1 MAHCHRFICLA
12 GFAVVLGGTALSAD
26 SAAAAEAEY
35 DIVIRNGRVLD
46 GTGSPWVLAD
56 VAIKDGRF
64 TKVGRVPGRGVN
76 EIDASGRYVT
86 PGWIDMMDQSG
97 RILVQQGSAPNKV
110 MMGVTTAIGGEGGT
124 PVPAAE
130 IGAYLDGLEESGI
143 AINFGTYYG
152 ATQARR
158 AVMGDVSGQPTTAQ
172 MARMKGL
179 VAEAMT
185 EGAFGISTALIYPPA
200 VFQSTDELV
209 ELSRVA
215 SGYGGI
221 YATHLRDESKGLL
234 GGLAEAIEIGE
245 RADIRVEVFHLKAA
259 YRPGWGELMPAA
271 GALIDRARGRGVD
284 VAADLYPY
292 VAGATG
298 LEVTVPTWVFAEGR
312 ETAGRLLTDPDQ
324 RARMKRDL
332 EAGASSDWTNLV
344 HASGGWKY
352 VVLANSYNPKY
363 EQFHFLDFEE
373 IGKRLGR
380 DPADVAWD
388 ILLEAQ
394 PKRALA
400 IFFMMSEADVE
411 TGLKFP
417 WTSIGS
423 DAAAASELGKADD
436 LGLPHPR
443 SYGTFP
449 RVIAEYVRRREVLTL
464 PEAVR
469 KMTAW
474 PASRM
479 GLDDRGVIRAG
490 LWADVVIFDYERIDD
505 RASWERPTDTPV
517 GIDYVLVNG
526 QIVVAGG
533 KQTDAKPGM
542 ALRGPG
548 ASGAP
553 LPAPMGARP

>member
-1 MAHCHRFICLA
+1 MATFHRFICSLSI
-12 GFAVVLGGTALSAD
+12 AVALGVCATGSGGARAQ
-26 SAAAAEAEY
+26 EAEY
-35 DIVIRNGRVLD
+35 DVVIRNGRVLD
-46 GTGSPWVLAD
+46 GTGSPWVRAD

-64 TKVGRVPGRGVN
+64 VRVGRVEGRGRK
-76 EIDASGRYVT
+76 EIDATGRYVT

-97 RILVQQGSAPNKV
+97 RIFMREGAAPNKV
-110 MMGVTTAIGGEGGT
+110 LMGVTTAIGGEGGT
-124 PVPAAE
+124 PVSARE
-130 IGAYLDGLEESGI
+130 IGAYLDGLEQRGI
-143 AINFGTYYG
+143 AINFGTYYS

-158 AVMGDVSGQPTTAQ
+158 AAMGDGAGRPTAPQ
-172 MARMKGL
+172 MKLMKDL
-179 VAEAMT
+179 VAEAMRQ
-185 EGAFGISTALIYPPA
+185 GAFGISTALIYPPA

-215 SGYGGI
+215 NEYGGI

-234 GGLAEAIEIGE
+234 GGLGEAIEIGD
-245 RADIRVEVFHLKAA
+245 RAGIRVEVFHLKAA
-259 YRPGWGELMPAA
+259 YRPGWGELMPSA
-271 GALIDRARGRGVD
+271 GELIEQARGRGVD
-284 VAADLYPY
+284 IAADIYPY

-298 LEVTVPTWVFAEGR
+298 LEVTVPTWVFAGGLQEARKRLADPEQR
-312 ETAGRLLTDPDQ
+312 E
-324 RARMKRDL
+324 RMKRDL
-332 EAGASSDWTNLV
+332 AAGPTADWTNLV
-344 HASGGWKY
+344 DASGGWKH
-352 VVLANSYNPKY
+352 VILANSYSEKY
-363 EQFHFLDFEE
+363 KKFHFLDFEE

-394 PKRALA
+394 PHRPLA
-400 IFFMMSEADVE
+400 IFYMMSEGDVE

-423 DAAAASELGKADD
+423 DAAAAEKLGSPDD

-449 RVIAEYVRRREVLTL
+449 RVIAEYVRRRKVLTL
-464 PEAVR
+464 AEAIR

-479 GLDDRGVIRAG
+479 GLNDRGVIREG
-490 LWADVVIFDYERIDD
+490 LWADVVVFDFDRIED
-505 RASWERPTDTPV
+505 RATWENPSETPT

-526 QIVVAGG
+526 QIVAENGNLTGV
-533 KQTDAKPGM
+533 KPGK

-548 ASGAP
+548 ASTP
-553 LPAPMGARP
+553 PKARVLQP